1 MLKGKHKIRTIES
14 VKVKLRMVTI
24 EFFVKKLC
32 VKSIYRLVYGISPIY
47 DIMSVDMKLLI

>member
-24 EFFVKKLC
+24 EFFVKKTLC
-32 VKSIYRLVYGISPIY
+32 
-47 DIMSVDMKLLI
+47 